1 MKIFQII
8 FVVACVIAAVSCNP
22 GNNEIGGNGNVNNQQ
37 SNGDGRFCAFVIAVV
52 SCNPGNNAMDGNGN
66 AMNKQTISDGRFCA
80 VCGN

>member
-1 MKIFQII
+1 MKLFQII
-8 FVVACVIAAVSCNP
+8 FIVAS
-22 GNNEIGGNGNVNNQQ
+22 
-37 SNGDGRFCAFVIAVV
+37 VIAVV